1 MGKCVF
7 CHGGP
12 GAHGDDCPMR
22 IETDWTPVDT
32 GPMRQV
38 GRERRPLDL
47 ALWVDLTRS
56 LIHAWRSDTCVYDRG
71 TPQDEAKLEAL
82 WDGMDKALTEGSAE
96 RAMALLFEYYNPM
109 SDGPTPGRGKH
120 GAPSR

>member
-22 IETDWTPVDT
+22 IETDWFPVVS
-32 GPMRQV
+32 GQV
-38 GRERRPLDL
+38 PAKRERRPLDL

-56 LIHAWRSDTCVYDRG
+56 LVHAWALDSCVYDRG
-71 TPQDEAKLEAL
+71 NSQDVAKVEAL
-82 WDGMDKALTEGSAE
+82 WEAMDEALKANDGE
-96 RAMALLFEYYNPM
+96 RALALLFEYHNPTTG
-109 SDGPTPGRGKH
+109 GPTPGRGKH
-120 GAPSR
+120 GAPSQ